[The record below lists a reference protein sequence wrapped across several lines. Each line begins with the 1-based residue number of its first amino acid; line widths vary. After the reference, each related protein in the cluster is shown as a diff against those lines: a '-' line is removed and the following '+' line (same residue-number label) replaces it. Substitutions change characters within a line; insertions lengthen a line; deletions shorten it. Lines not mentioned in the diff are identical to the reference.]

1 MAPEVMCRQ
10 NHTTS
15 VDYFAVGIMAYEC
28 IFGRVSKLVI
38 SVTIKSNNY
47 LAVYLIASVRG
58 QEQEGDP

>member
-38 SVTIKSNNY
+38 SVITIRFNIS
-47 LAVYLIASVRG
+47 LFI
-58 QEQEGDP
+58 